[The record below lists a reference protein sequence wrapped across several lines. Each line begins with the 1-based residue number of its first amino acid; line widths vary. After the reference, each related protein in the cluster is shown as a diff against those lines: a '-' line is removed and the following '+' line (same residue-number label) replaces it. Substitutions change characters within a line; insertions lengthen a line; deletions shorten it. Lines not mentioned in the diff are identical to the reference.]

1 MRDTEVGGRSQT
13 MRLFLFCDFSH
24 LFLSVVSVNNASKQ
38 TCTMLGT
45 WNKNAYEMQS
55 V

>member
-13 MRLFLFCDFSH
+13 MRLFLFWDFSH
-24 LFLSVVSVNNASKQ
+24 LFLSVVSVNNASKH
-38 TCTMLGT
+38 TCTILGT
-45 WNKNAYEMQS
+45 WNKNANEMQP